1 MAPVSPRHIGT
12 LFKSLECWVPH
23 NLRGDC
29 LRVSRLGQYS
39 TVQMSGQNYNEL
51 VHRQL
56 FQDLAEPSKLC
67 TKPQLLFVQDEY
79 GASSMKTQR
88 TGIRQGCPLSP
99 YLFPVVMTCIDHD
112 VSSKCSNR
120 VINSRIPGVLF
131 DTFFFNANDTIL
143 FSTKPRGLNAFL
155 QPMED
160 DSEHSGLKINTGQ
173 MSLFKHVS
181 RCCYSFPR
189 QYTVEYSP

>member
-131 DTFFFNANDTIL
+131 DTFFLTQMTQFC
-143 FSTKPRGLNAFL
+143 SL
-155 QPMED
+155 QNQE
-160 DSEHSGLKINTGQ
+160 
-173 MSLFKHVS
+173 V
-181 RCCYSFPR
+181 
-189 QYTVEYSP
+189 